1 MALTAIDW
9 IVIAAYLLL
18 NLLISLYYRRRS
30 SGSTE
35 EFFVSG
41 RNVSW
46 WLAGTSMVATT
57 FAADT
62 PLLVAGLVA
71 KNGIA
76 GNWLW
81 WSLCLSGMMTVFF
94 FARYWR
100 RSGIITD
107 VEFVELR
114 YAGKPAAFLRGF
126 RALYLGAL
134 MNCLILGWVIKAMI
148 SIITVLLGD
157 AIAQGRVLEIGAGG
171 HTIFHYTLGDPSHT
185 ALLICVLILV
195 PFTGL
200 YTFIGGLW
208 GVLVTDLF
216 QFALKMAMIV
226 VLAWVAV
233 DKIGGMALLRIH
245 LSQVDAAT
253 RATGQTTGSVL
264 SFFPSFHLG
273 WTSDAL
279 WTLPVLTFVLYLAV
293 QWWASWY
300 PGSEPGGGG
309 YVAQRMFSAKDE
321 KNSLGATLWFN
332 IAHYSMRSWPWIVTG
347 LVAVAVYST
356 NGGLHPSAAF
366 VAEPEKGYVMVMR
379 DFLPPALRGVM
390 IAAFLAAFMST
401 VGTQLN
407 WGTSYLI
414 NDFYRRFLVRH
425 GSENHYVFV
434 SKVFIVLLVILSGYT
449 AAHISSIQA
458 AWELLLGMGAGTGG
472 VLLLRWY
479 WSRINAWSEIS
490 SMVAAFVVS
499 VSLTRVHFAGN
510 NSVVFAKSAM
520 ITAGVTTVV
529 WLLVTILTPPEPEA
543 HLLAFYRRVHP
554 TVHGWRRIAA
564 LAPEIRPVR
573 DLAANTFDWVMGC
586 ALVYCSM
593 FGIGELVLQEWIRGV
608 LLILGSALSGYAI
621 YWSLSRRGWQT
632 LAGAEPAA
640 PPRVPGVTLPQTP
653 AD

>member
-1 MALTAIDW
+1 MPLTATDW
-9 IVIAAYLLL
+9 IVVVAYLLL

-62 PLLVAGLVA
+62 PLLVTGLVA

-100 RSGIITD
+100 RSEILTD

-114 YAGKPAAFLRGF
+114 YSGKPAAFLRGF

-148 SIITVLLGD
+148 SITTVLLGD
-157 AIAQGRVLEIGAGG
+157 VIAQGRVLSIGIGD
-171 HTIFHYTLGDPSHT
+171 HVLTTYTLGAPEHT

-195 PFTGL
+195 PFTGI

-216 QFALKMAMIV
+216 QFALKMTMIV

-233 DKIGGMALLRIH
+233 SKLGGMALLKVQ
-245 LSQVDAAT
+245 LSHVNASAHAA
-253 RATGQTTGSVL
+253 GQNTANIL

-273 WTSDAL
+273 WTSDAI
-279 WTLPVLTFVLYLAV
+279 WTLPVLTLALYLGV

-300 PGSEPGGGG
+300 PGAEPGGGG
-309 YVAQRMFSAKDE
+309 YVAQRMFSARDE

-332 IAHYSMRSWPWIVTG
+332 IAHYAMRSWPWIVTG

-356 NGGLHPSAAF
+356 HGGLHPSAEFA
-366 VAEPEKGYVMVMR
+366 AEPEKGYVMVMR
-379 DFLPPALRGVM
+379 DYLPPALRGLM

-414 NDFYRRFLVRH
+414 NDFYRRFLVRK
-425 GSENHYVFV
+425 GSEKHYVFV
-434 SKVFIVLLVILSGYT
+434 SKLFILLLVIFSGYT
-449 AAHISSIQA
+449 AAHIASIQS
-458 AWELLLGMGAGTGG
+458 AWQLLLGMGAGTGG

-479 WSRINAWSEIS
+479 WWRINAWSEIS
-490 SMVAAFVVS
+490 SMIAAFVVS
-499 VSLTRVHFAGN
+499 VSLTQVHFSGN
-510 NSVVFAKSAM
+510 DSVVFAKTAM
-520 ITAGVTTVV
+520 ITAGATTLVWITVTF
-529 WLLVTILTPPEPEA
+529 LTAAEPEQ
-543 HLLAFYRRVHP
+543 LLLKFYRRVHP
-554 TVHGWRRIAA
+554 TALGWKHIAA
-564 LAPEIRPVR
+564 LAPEIKPVH
-573 DLAANTFDWVMGC
+573 DLAANTFDWIMGC
-586 ALVYCSM
+586 ALIYCSL
-593 FGIGELVLQEWIRGV
+593 FGIGELVLQEWLPGII
-608 LLILGSALSGYAI
+608 LLVCAALAGYFI
-621 YWSLSRRGWQT
+621 FWSLNRRGWAT
-632 LAGAEPAA
+632 LSGSE
-640 PPRVPGVTLPQTP
+640 
-653 AD
+653 

>member
-1 MALTAIDW
+1 MALTATDW
-9 IVIAAYLLL
+9 IVIVVYLAL

-62 PLLVAGLVA
+62 PLLVTGLVA
-71 KNGIA
+71 KNGIS

-81 WSLCLSGMMTVFF
+81 WSQCLSGMMTVFF

-100 RSGIITD
+100 RSEIMTD

-114 YAGKPAAFLRGF
+114 YGGKPAAFLRGF

-148 SIITVLLGD
+148 SITTVLLGD
-157 AIAQGRVLEIGAGG
+157 AIAQGRMLEVAVGG
-171 HTIFHYTLGDPSHT
+171 HVLLHYTLGAPAHT
-185 ALLICVLILV
+185 ALLICVLGLV
-195 PFTGL
+195 PFTGI

-216 QFALKMAMIV
+216 QFILKMSMII

-233 DKIGGMALLRIH
+233 TKLGGMTLLKIQ
-245 LSQVDAAT
+245 LSHVNDAV
-253 RATGQTTGSVL
+253 RQTNQPTGSVL

-273 WTSDAL
+273 WTTDAI
-279 WTLPVLTFVLYLAV
+279 WTLPVLTFVLYLAM

-300 PGSEPGGGG
+300 PGAEPGGGG

-332 IAHYSMRSWPWIVTG
+332 IAHYAMRSWPWIVTG
-347 LVAVAVYST
+347 LVAVAVYSPI
-356 NGGLHPSAAF
+356 GGLHPSAEFA
-366 VAEPEKGYVMVMR
+366 AEPEKGYVMVLR
-379 DFLPPALRGVM
+379 DFLPPALRGLMV
-390 IAAFLAAFMST
+390 AAFLAAFMST

-414 NDFYRRFLVRH
+414 NDFYRRFIVRK
-425 GSENHYVFV
+425 GSEKHYVLA
-434 SKVFIVLLVILSGYT
+434 SKLFIVFLVVLSGYT
-449 AAHISSIQA
+449 AAHISSIQS
-458 AWELLLGMGAGTGG
+458 AWQLLLGMGAGTGG

-479 WSRINAWSEIS
+479 WWRINAWSEIS
-490 SMVAAFVVS
+490 AMIAAFVVS
-499 VSLTRVHFAGN
+499 VSLQWVNFSGN
-510 NSVVFAKSAM
+510 TSVVFAKSTM
-520 ITAGVTTVV
+520 ITTAVTTAV
-529 WLLVTILTPPEPEA
+529 WLITTLLTQPESDSRLVS
-543 HLLAFYRRVHP
+543 FYRRVRP
-554 TVHGWRRIAA
+554 TVHGWRRIAS
-564 LAPEIRPVR
+564 LAPEIKPVR
-573 DLAANTFDWVMGC
+573 DFAANTFDWVMGC
-586 ALVYCSM
+586 AMVYCTM
-593 FGIGELVLQEWIRGV
+593 FGIGELVLQAWLMGV
-608 LLILGSALSGYAI
+608 ILLACAAVAGRLI
-621 YWSLSRRGWQT
+621 YWSLSKRGWQT
-632 LAGAEPAA
+632 LSG
-640 PPRVPGVTLPQTP
+640 TLETP
-653 AD
+653 APISEVGIQQTD